1 MSDNILKCTCKSE
14 YQDSIHGVGMRV
26 HTVGNKKIVCTVCG
40 ANKGGG
46 K

>member
-1 MSDNILKCTCKSE
+1 MDNILKCTCKNE
-14 YQDSIHGVGMRV
+14 YQDGKYGPNMRV
-26 HTVGNKKIVCTVCG
+26 HTVGTKKVTCTVCG